1 MNSGGDGPSGGEPL
15 DVLVVVLDCV
25 RAEDFAGGRA
35 PVDRMPFVEELL
47 RESVYFPKA
56 TAPSPWTIPSHA
68 SLFTGLYPWQHGVH
82 MKGALNLD
90 TSLPT
95 IPSLLHRQGYATVSV
110 SSNGFICPE
119 FGLTAGFDASAWG
132 DWWEKFL
139 RLPESDL
146 PPRAVNFPRTQE
158 LPTGSFWNSLESPVR
173 YANRFPLLL
182 NAGSHLASRIL
193 RPEAPFQPIV
203 SPWIEPTMS
212 SWVRSQPRETPVFA
226 FVNLYDAHEPYLTE
240 PSGLRGVRAVRDYA
254 KLRMDRTSLLTGHWR
269 PSPWEFDRLHALY
282 RDMIRRMDERL
293 RALVQ
298 GFKDAGRWDRTLLIV
313 TSDHGQAFGEHG
325 FLFHGYR
332 VWEPLLRIPLLMRQP
347 GGRGGGTR
355 AKGWASLIDIAPTA
369 LVAAGAPPAG
379 FPSAVPLHSLIDRPR
394 PEPVYSMADGVHV
407 RKVLARMCPP
417 ERVEYW
423 DTPFIAAYAE
433 DRKMI
438 FDITHQ
444 SAELFDLV
452 SDPEESRNLLAS
464 QPEGAASMLDGARRA
479 GAQLVGKGGGDQ
491 SQSVEDRLR
500 SWGYC

>member
-1 MNSGGDGPSGGEPL
+1 MTNPVPWSKEKEPL

-25 RAEDFAGGRA
+25 RAEDFAGGLT
-35 PVDRMPFVEELL
+35 PVGGMPFVEQLQ
-47 RESVYFPKA
+47 RESVAFPRA

-82 MKGALNLD
+82 MKAALNLD

-95 IPSLLHRQGYATVSV
+95 IPSLLHRQGYSTVSV

-139 RLPESDL
+139 RLPESEL
-146 PPRAVNFPRTQE
+146 PPRAVNFPRTQD

-193 RPEAPFQPIV
+193 RPDAPFQPVV
-203 SPWIEPTMS
+203 SPWIEPTVRG
-212 SWVRSQPRETPVFA
+212 WVASQPAQTPLFC

-240 PSGLRGVRAVRDYA
+240 PSGLRGSRAIREYA
-254 KLRMDRTSLLTGHWR
+254 RLRMDRTSLLTGHWT
-269 PSPWEFDRLHALY
+269 PSPWEFDRLHELY
-282 RDMIRRMDERL
+282 RDMIRRMDVRI
-293 RALVQ
+293 RALVDA
-298 GFKDAGRWDRTLLIV
+298 FKDAGRWDRTLMIL

-332 VWEPLLRIPLLMRQP
+332 VWEPLLRIPLWMRLP
-347 GGRGGGTR
+347 GGVAGGTQ
-355 AKGWASLIDIAPTA
+355 AKGWASLIDVAPTA
-369 LVAAGAPPAG
+369 MLAAGLSPEG
-379 FPSAVPLHSLIDRPR
+379 FPSAVPLPDLIDRPR

-417 ERVEYW
+417 ERVDYW
-423 DTPFIAAYAE
+423 DTPFIAGYSD

-438 FDITHQ
+438 FNISRET
-444 SAELFDLV
+444 AELFDLV
-452 SDPEESRNLLAS
+452 KDPREMNDTFAAHRGEVG
-464 QPEGAASMLDGARRA
+464 PMFEGAREA
-479 GAQLVGKGGGDQ
+479 GRQLLGKGGGSQ

>member
-1 MNSGGDGPSGGEPL
+1 MTGAVPWAREREPL

-25 RAEDFAGGRA
+25 RAGDFGGRA
-35 PVDRMPFVEELL
+35 GPIEGMPFVSQLQ
-47 RESVYFPKA
+47 RESIVFPRA

-95 IPSLLHRQGYATVSV
+95 VPSLLHRAGYSTVSV

-139 RLPESDL
+139 RLPESGV
-146 PPRAVNFPRTQE
+146 PPRAVNFPKTQA
-158 LPTGSFWNSLESPVR
+158 LPEGTFWNSLESPVR

-182 NAGSHLASRIL
+182 NAGSHLISRIL
-193 RPEAPFQPIV
+193 RPDAPFQPLV
-203 SPWIEPTMS
+203 SPWIEPTVRQ
-212 SWVRSQPRETPVFA
+212 WVRAQPSATPLFC

-240 PSGLRGVRAVRDYA
+240 PQAIRGVRALRDYA
-254 KLRMDRTSLLTGHWR
+254 RLRMDRTSLLTGHWT
-269 PSPWEFDRLHALY
+269 PSEWEFEHLHGLY
-282 RDMIRRMDERL
+282 RDMIRRLDARL
-293 RALVQ
+293 HALVDA
-298 GFKDAGRWDRTLLIV
+298 FRDAGRWDRTLLIL

-332 VWEPLLRIPLLMRQP
+332 VWEPLLRIPLWMRLP
-347 GGRGGGTR
+347 GGVGGGR
-355 AKGWASLIDIAPTA
+355 EAAGWASLIDIAPTA
-369 LVAAGAPPAG
+369 MLAAGQPPDA
-379 FPSAVPLHSLIDRPR
+379 FPSGVPLPQLIDQPR
-394 PEPVYSMADGVHV
+394 PTPVYAMADGVHV
-407 RKVLARMCPP
+407 RKVLERMCPP
-417 ERVEYW
+417 DRVEYW
-423 DTPFIAAYAE
+423 DTPYIAAYSG

-438 FDITHQ
+438 YNIPRDT
-444 SAELFDLV
+444 AELFDLA
-452 SDPEESRNLLAS
+452 SDPGEQADVYERHAS
-464 QPEGAASMLDGARRA
+464 DVVPMLEGAREA
-479 GAQLVGKGGGDQ
+479 GRQLVGKGTGAQ